1 MTSNARICCARREQ
15 FQCRRI
21 DPLDILVNHQ
31 HWLLLKMPKLR
42 KKDVERLLLALLRV
56 HQQST
61 LPVSWY

>member
-1 MTSNARICCARREQ
+1 MLRSFHSKREQ
-15 FQCRRI
+15 FQRRRI
-21 DPLDILVNHQ
+21 DPLDILVNRQ
-31 HWLLLKMPKLR
+31 HWLLLEMPKLR